1 MVFFHVFMFYNMFLL
16 ETDDTTC
23 TTCLYNILLEIDN
36 TITCFYNILL
46 ETDDR

>member
-1 MVFFHVFMFYNMFLL
+1 MFYNMFLS

-36 TITCFYNILL
+36 TLTCFYNILL